1 MVTVVRIR
9 QSDCRHSQQDVT
21 YLSTGILLL
30 PVSSR
35 PNGKK
40 KEKINSTE
48 ISYEIIPQKHQTCRI
63 ELLMPVACLCINTY
77 RGEGGGSCA
86 PHVVREGLA
95 TGQQPSMELRQ
106 EAISLMKYTPYKK
119 T

>member
-1 MVTVVRIR
+1 MVTAVRIR

-63 ELLMPVACLCINTY
+63 ELLMPVAVFALIHT
-77 RGEGGGSCA
+77 EGRVGA
-86 PHVVREGLA
+86 AVRH
-95 TGQQPSMELRQ
+95 MW
-106 EAISLMKYTPYKK
+106 
-119 T
+119 